1 MCLNEH
7 VIKMRFNNSKLIL
20 PFFFIAVCLQFSCSD
35 LDKGAKEGRIVNLSP
50 ESWKIDYDSYYD
62 KHTIKPTDEAVAKGE
77 NGAIAVGYYGLAS
90 RAGLE
95 ALKQGG
101 NAIDAAMATA
111 LTQITLDGG
120 YAISYFGV
128 MDLVYYEAKTG
139 KTYTMAANWNSII
152 NDTDPSTIP
161 AGIPDPFHPDGDTRL
176 PSGRSALVGGFMK
189 GLEEA
194 HDRFGNLPF
203 KELFQPA
210 IYIANNGFHIDE
222 ELALALQMRRQ
233 ELSRLADTK
242 SIFYKSTDSIYS
254 EGDLFKQP
262 DLAETLDSISRNGA
276 DYMYNGPWGERLVKA
291 VQDDGGFMTMEDL
304 HNYQVVWEE
313 PLVQKIGD
321 YELNTMS
328 NNGGIL
334 TIEALNLAKASGLT
348 SENHWTKSSE
358 SLRKALTIT
367 QATMNFD
374 FMSSD
379 RFSEIYPG
387 IQRTDSSRVSQTYA
401 DSLWNRMKNG
411 VLPRNW
417 KTQDYKSSDVVVV
430 VDSEG
435 NIAALGHSINT
446 VLFGKTA
453 ITVGG
458 ITISDAGSIYK
469 NQLAKMEPGTKVKS
483 ISKVGILTHENKGV
497 MGFSAKGAGMH
508 HRTIQGLLNYIYYDM
523 TIDEAVASPDFF
535 TAGRDSESR
544 ELYIRVPEGGYSK
557 DILKGTGW
565 HFQQIPLEKVR
576 ANGEGVWIG
585 VSYDPVKK
593 EITAASHTRSNSAS
607 VAY

>member
-1 MCLNEH
+1 M
-7 VIKMRFNNSKLIL
+7 KFNNSKLIL
-20 PFFFIAVCLQFSCSD
+20 PFFFIVVGLQISCNEPG
-35 LDKGAKEGRIVNLSP
+35 KGAKEARSVNLSP
-50 ESWKIDYDSYYD
+50 ESWKTDYDSYYD
-62 KHTIKPTDEAVAKGE
+62 KHNIKPTNEAVAKGE

-101 NAIDAAMATA
+101 NAIDAAMTTA

-128 MDLVYYEAKTG
+128 MNLVYYEAKTD
-139 KTYTMAANWNSII
+139 KTYSMDANWNSII

-161 AGIPDPFHPDGDTRL
+161 GGIPDPFHPDGDTRM

-189 GLEEA
+189 GVEEA
-194 HDRFGNLPF
+194 HSRFGKLPF
-203 KELFQPA
+203 EQLFQPA

-222 ELALALQMRRQ
+222 ELALAIEMRKQ
-233 ELSRLADTK
+233 ELSRLSDTK
-242 SIFYKSTDSIYS
+242 SIFYKSTDSIYRK
-254 EGDLFKQP
+254 GDLFKQP
-262 DLAETLDSISRNGA
+262 ALAKTLVSISRNGA
-276 DYMYNGPWGERLVKA
+276 DYIYNGPWGERLVSA
-291 VQDDGGFMTMEDL
+291 VQSDGGFMTMKDL
-304 HNYQVVWEE
+304 QKYEVIWEK
-313 PLVQKIGD
+313 PLVKKFGD
-321 YELNTMS
+321 YEINTMP

-334 TIEALNLAKASGLT
+334 TFEALNLAKASGLIR
-348 SENHWTKSSE
+348 EKHWTKSSE

-374 FMSSD
+374 FMSTD
-379 RFSEIYPG
+379 QFSEIYPD
-387 IQRTDSSRVSQTYA
+387 IQRTDSSRVSQAYA
-401 DSLWNRMKNG
+401 DSLWNRMKDG
-411 VLPRNW
+411 ILPRNW

-430 VDSEG
+430 IDGEG

-458 ITISDAGSIYK
+458 ITISDAGSLYR
-469 NQLAKMEPGTKVKS
+469 NDLAKMEPGAKLKS
-483 ISKVGILTHENKGV
+483 ISKVGILTKEHKGV
-497 MGFSAKGAGMH
+497 LGFSAKGGGMH
-508 HRTIQGLLNYIYYDM
+508 HRSVQGLMNYIYYGM
-523 TIDEAVASPDFF
+523 TIDQAVTSPDFF
-535 TAGRDSESR
+535 TAGRDRESR
-544 ELYIRVPEGGYSK
+544 ELYIRVPEGSYSK
-557 DILKGTGW
+557 DILEGTGW
-565 HFQQIPLEKVR
+565 YFQEIPPDKAR

-585 VSYDPVKK
+585 VSYDPAKK

>member
-1 MCLNEH
+1 MKLNYL
-7 VIKMRFNNSKLIL
+7 KLIA
-20 PFFFIAVCLQFSCSD
+20 PFFLLAVGLQISCND
-35 LDKGAKEGRIVNLSP
+35 LDKGAKEVKSVNLSP
-50 ESWKIDYDSYYD
+50 ESWKIDYDYYFD
-62 KHTIKPTDEAVAKGE
+62 KHNIKPTEEAVAKGK
-77 NGAIAVGYYGLAS
+77 NGGIAVGYYGLAS

-95 ALKQGG
+95 TLKQGG
-101 NAIDAAMATA
+101 NAIDAAMTTA

-128 MDLVYYEAKTG
+128 MDLVYFEAKTG

-161 AGIPDPFHPDGDTRL
+161 GGIPDPFHPDGDTRL

-194 HDRFGNLPF
+194 HNRFGKLPF
-203 KELFQPA
+203 KQLFQPA

-222 ELALALQMRRQ
+222 ELALAIEMRKQ

-242 SIFYKSTDSIYS
+242 AIYYKPTDSIYR

-262 DLAETLDSISRNGA
+262 ELAKTLDSISRNGA
-276 DYMYNGPWGERLVKA
+276 DYMYNGPWGEQLVSA
-291 VQDDGGFMTMEDL
+291 VQSEGGFMTMEDL
-304 HNYQVVWEE
+304 QKYNVIWEE
-313 PLVQKIGD
+313 PLVKKFGD
-321 YELNTMS
+321 YEINVMP

-334 TIEALNLAKASGLT
+334 TVEALNLANASGL
-348 SENHWTKSSE
+348 SNEEHWTKSSE
-358 SLRKALTIT
+358 SLKKALTIT

-401 DSLWNRMKNG
+401 DSLWNRMKDG

-483 ISKVGILTHENKGV
+483 ISKVGILTNENKGV

-508 HRTIQGLLNYIYYDM
+508 HRSIQGLLNYIYYDM
-523 TIDEAVASPDFF
+523 TIDQAVTSPDFF
-535 TAGRDSESR
+535 TAGRDRESR
-544 ELYIRVPEGGYSK
+544 ELYIRVPEGSYPK
-557 DILKGTGW
+557 EILEGTGW
-565 HFQQIPLEKVR
+565 YFQEIRPEKAR

-585 VSYDPVKK
+585 VSYDPATK